1 MPASVPL
8 RLLTLGA
15 LLSVGCVRQDT
26 EILARVGRK
35 LADRAQSSTAGLR
48 DKLPFRMTT
57 ASAESSLANRV
68 QQRFATDKLLAATT
82 IDIVARGDEIELTGT
97 VDREEQK
104 RRAVDLA
111 ETTQGAEKVVD
122 SVQVRGNK
130 DAEK

>member
-1 MPASVPL
+1 MSAL
-8 RLLTLGA
+8 RHFRVLSFGA
-15 LLSVGCVRQDT
+15 LLSAGCVRQDT
-26 EILARVGRK
+26 EILSKVGRK
-35 LADRAQSSTAGLR
+35 LAERAQSSTAGLR
-48 DKLPFRMTT
+48 DKLPFRIAT
-57 ASAESSLANRV
+57 AGAELSLADRV

-82 IDIVARGDEIELTGT
+82 IDVVTRGAEIELKGA

-122 SVQVRGNK
+122 SVQVRGDK